1 VSCLLKSTDFW
12 YHSRSH
18 FNSFIKSLCRLRIVA
33 GFMNT
38 DSMAHGTALWSA
50 TFWFKNTRLLIPLA
64 PLPKVLGPAL
74 EMIKRNCHRL
84 LAFPLLPSLAERK
97 ENKVP
102 PIRHWMGIDDVSH
115 VTHYKNDIELSHA
128 CLLTSISRHVNNN
141 WRMRL
146 SSTDSWIE
154 NWILW
159 WGCWPEEAARGNWLV
174 FREGRTTD
182 RRMRTRQE
190 I

>member
-1 VSCLLKSTDFW
+1 MSCLLKSTYFW

-18 FNSFIKSLCRLRIVA
+18 LNSFIKSLCGLRIVA

-50 TFWFKNTRLLIPLA
+50 TFWFTNTRLPIPLA
-64 PLPKVLGPAL
+64 PCRRCSVLPWRWWKEISTGCLLYHCSHHWPRG
-74 EMIKRNCHRL
+74 RRRRSHRSATEWGL
-84 LAFPLLPSLAERK
+84 IMFPMLPT
-97 ENKVP
+97 
-102 PIRHWMGIDDVSH
+102 IRM
-115 VTHYKNDIELSHA
+115 TLSHA

-146 SSTDSWIE
+146 SSTDSLME